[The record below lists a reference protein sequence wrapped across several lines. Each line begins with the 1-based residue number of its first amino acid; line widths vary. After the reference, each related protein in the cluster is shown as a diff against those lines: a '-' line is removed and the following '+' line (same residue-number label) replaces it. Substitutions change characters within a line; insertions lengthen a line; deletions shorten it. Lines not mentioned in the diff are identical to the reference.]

1 MERMEKVI
9 DRPWEGVKNALANSP
24 GNWEER
30 TSFLFLFLFFFF
42 FLDRGGSI
50 YGRVMFAGFET
61 VIGHR
66 ERIVFL
72 HLHAV
77 ITIQR

>member
-9 DRPWEGVKNALANSP
+9 DRPWGGVKNALANSP

-50 YGRVMFAGFET
+50 YGRVMFAGFLK
-61 VIGHR
+61 R
-66 ERIVFL
+66 WLDIVNEFSSSTSTL
-72 HLHAV
+72 
-77 ITIQR
+77 